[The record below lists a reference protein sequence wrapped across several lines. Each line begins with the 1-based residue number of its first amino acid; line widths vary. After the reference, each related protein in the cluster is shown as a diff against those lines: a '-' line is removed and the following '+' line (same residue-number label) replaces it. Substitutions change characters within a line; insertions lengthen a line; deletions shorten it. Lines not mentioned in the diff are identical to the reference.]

1 MDRSRSPRN
10 LSDEARL
17 LQRLAEPELPPG
29 ATDAE
34 CAAARAEAAAAV
46 QQAANELGGHWAEAY
61 RELATVRGPL
71 GDEVCDALRTE
82 LGLGAE
88 CTGGGT
94 SFGATF
100 ESQFSDIDLEI
111 DWVEQ
116 PEDKAKILDVCH
128 RALAGFEVTGTFAG
142 ER

>member
-1 MDRSRSPRN
+1 MAASHQ
-10 LSDEARL
+10 ARMQL
-17 LQRLAEPELPPG
+17 YITIRP
-29 ATDAE
+29 
-34 CAAARAEAAAAV
+34 AV
-46 QQAANELGGHWAEAY
+46 
-61 RELATVRGPL
+61 RPTVRGTL

-94 SFGATF
+94 MWSDTF

-116 PEDKAKILDVCH
+116 PEDKAKILDVC
-128 RALAGFEVTGTFAG
+128 RRVLAGFEVTGTFAG